1 MVSVGIDILQL
12 LSVFPPDYFSLSITG
27 KQISFY
33 LISQLM
39 NFTPA
44 VVNFLV
50 QQHRPVQLDRFEAS
64 KLEGVADPARGNF
77 VPDEASR

>member
-1 MVSVGIDILQL
+1 MVSVGLDVVQFLG
-12 LSVFPPDYFSLSITG
+12 VFPPDYFSPSITG

-33 LISQLM
+33 LVSQLM
-39 NFTPA
+39 NFTPSF
-44 VVNFLV
+44 VNFLV
-50 QQHRPVQLDRFEAS
+50 QQHRPVQLDRLEAS